1 MSNKLKTELIN
12 KKHYYKADDLFD
24 INPAYFYGCRN
35 NPRNIVDKKNIPEG
49 SYLYAYTK
57 NDEYVIS
64 SKGYMRAKLYIDKI
78 WADTNI
84 KGIVSI
90 PVDNIIDPK
99 KLPLVEDCNGIEMAP
114 PEIKLNDDE
123 HFLDTDDN
131 KLNIKIRGNRD
142 KREYYFFVNDISKH
156 FNLPNLNITLTK
168 KDSGY
173 EKNTHYKTF
182 ACQRNDKETKKNNS
196 LYLTYK
202 GLIRCLYVSRS
213 PNADKFQDWSTNILL
228 THQFGSK
235 NEKIS
240 LASSLMGIPTN
251 ILKNVLKSCMNPTPC
266 IYMFTLGHVKD
277 LRLSMN
283 IDKKYNDDMIVCK
296 YGKTD
301 NLERRI
307 SEHEKTYGS
316 IKGCDLNVKYY
327 SYIDPLN
334 ITQAENNI
342 RTYFKS
348 MNAHIVYDKHKE
360 LIIVDKKTLNDQISV
375 QYEILVKMYA
385 GSVTELNAK
394 IKQLEQQIITNDAIT
409 KCGNAE
415 LRAELDL
422 LKKDKLIE
430 GLEKDREINKL
441 IYEKD
446 KEIAELKHKFEIELL
461 KKDLECAKKMK
472 K

>member
-1 MSNKLKTELIN
+1 MSNKLKTEIIN
-12 KKHYYKADDLFD
+12 NKSYYKADDLSD

-35 NPRNIVDKKNIPEG
+35 NPRNIVEKKNIPEG
-49 SYLYAYTK
+49 SYLYAYIK
-57 NDEYVIS
+57 NDEYIIS
-64 SKGYMRAKLYIDKI
+64 KKTYMRAKLYIDKS
-78 WADTNI
+78 WAETNI
-84 KGIVSI
+84 KGNGNS
-90 PVDNIIDPK
+90 PNNITKDT
-99 KLPLVEDCNGIEMAP
+99 NGAVIAP

-123 HFLDTDDN
+123 YFLDTNGN
-131 KLNIKIRGNRD
+131 KIDIKIRGNRD
-142 KREYYFFVNDISKH
+142 KREYYFYVKDISKN
-156 FNLPNLNITLTK
+156 FNLPNLNITLTNK
-168 KDSGY
+168 ESGY
-173 EKNTHYKTF
+173 ERNTHYKVF
-182 ACQRNDKETKKNNS
+182 VCQRNEKEKKTNNS

-235 NEKIS
+235 NEKIN

-266 IYMFTLGHVKD
+266 IYMFTLGYVKD

-283 IDKKYNDDMIVCK
+283 IDKKYNDDTIVCK

-301 NLERRI
+301 SLERRI
-307 SEHEKTYGS
+307 SEHEKTYGT

-342 RTYFKS
+342 RSYFKS

-360 LIIVDKKTLNDQISV
+360 LIIVDKKTLNNQISV

-394 IKQLEQQIITNDAIT
+394 IKQLELQIVTNDAIM
-409 KCGNAE
+409 KCTNAE

-422 LKKDKLIE
+422 LKKDTLIE

-446 KEIAELKHKFEIELL
+446 KQIAELKLAELKHKFEIELL
-461 KKDLECAKKMK
+461 KKDLECAKKIK